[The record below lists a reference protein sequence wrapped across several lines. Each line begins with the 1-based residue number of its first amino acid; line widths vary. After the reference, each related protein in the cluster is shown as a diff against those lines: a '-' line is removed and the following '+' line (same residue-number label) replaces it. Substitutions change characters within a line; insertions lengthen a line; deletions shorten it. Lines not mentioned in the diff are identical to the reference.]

1 MTPAAPSPSAAPS
14 PALTDRFQ
22 RRHNYLRI
30 SVTDRCNL
38 RCAYCM
44 PAAGL
49 VWRERA
55 EILSYEEIG
64 RLAQLFVRL
73 GVDRIRLTGG
83 EPTMR
88 RNLPVLIEQLRALP
102 GLSTLLMST
111 NGVLLAP
118 HAARYRAAGLD
129 GLNVSLDTLRPDR
142 FVQLTRRDEHANVL
156 AGLAAALAAGFPAV
170 KLNVVVMRGINEDEL
185 VDFAAFAARQP
196 LEVRFI
202 EFMPFDRNEWS
213 ADRLVP
219 YAEMR
224 ARIEAAFTL
233 SPLDPAP
240 HAVAKE
246 FAIAGGA
253 GRLGFVTSMTEHF
266 CTDCNRLRLTADGK
280 LKSCLFSTTE
290 TDLRTPLRAGASD
303 AELTALIRQCLLGKW
318 AGHPPMA
325 ELAELDNR
333 AMIQI
338 GG

>member
-88 RNLPVLIEQLRALP
+88 RNLPVLLEQLRALP
-102 GLSTLLMST
+102 GLRTLLMST

-170 KLNVVVMRGINEDEL
+170 K
-185 VDFAAFAARQP
+185 
-196 LEVRFI
+196 
-202 EFMPFDRNEWS
+202 FMPFDRNEWS